1 MDSIDEKGKR
11 QMKKKT
17 QYNLVTHQK
26 IIVTKWYTT
35 EIAALQ
41 NSVPSPVSINWAWAQ
56 PIFTGG
62 PEASH
67 N

>member
-1 MDSIDEKGKR
+1 MDSIDEKGK
-11 QMKKKT
+11 KKKK
-17 QYNLVTHQK
+17 NPNIILVTHQK
-26 IIVTKWYTT
+26 ILVTKRYTT

-41 NSVPSPVSINWAWAQ
+41 NSVPSPVSILAWAQ

>member
-1 MDSIDEKGKR
+1 MDSTDEKGK
-11 QMKKKT
+11 KKKIP
-17 QYNLVTHQK
+17 NIILVTHQK
-26 IIVTKWYTT
+26 ILVTKWYTT

-41 NSVPSPVSINWAWAQ
+41 NSVPSPVSINLAWAQ